1 MIPKSDDNKFRH
13 EIAFDA
19 MRDAINNVL
28 EGVPEVKS
36 IGLIIDWNIG
46 KNELP
51 FGMMI
56 GRHGSVRSPEELYSL
71 MEQTA
76 KLSAFQA
83 KIITEM
89 LIKIDMEAKRISEES
104 KKVDEEAARVLE
116 KLKSLEK
123 EIEVKKTQIEERNSN
138 EEKK

>member
-36 IGLIIDWNIG
+36 IGVIIDWNIG

-56 GRHGSVRSPEELYSL
+56 GRHRSIRCPDELFSM

-83 KIITEM
+83 KIITEI
-89 LIKIDMEAKRISEES
+89 LVKIDMEAKRISEES
-104 KKVDEEAARVLE
+104 KKVEAEASTLIKKLE
-116 KLKSLEK
+116 RLEK
-123 EIEVKKTQIEERNSN
+123 EIEVTKTQIEERNSD
-138 EEKK
+138 EKE

>member
-36 IGLIIDWNIG
+36 IGVIIDWNIG

-56 GRHGSVRSPEELYSL
+56 GRHGSIRSPDELFSM

-83 KIITEM
+83 KIITEI
-89 LIKIDMEAKRISEES
+89 LVKIDMEAKRISEES
-104 KKVDEEAARVLE
+104 KKVEAEASTLIKKLE
-116 KLKSLEK
+116 GLEK
-123 EIEVKKTQIEERNSN
+123 EIEVTKTQIEERNSD
-138 EEKK
+138 EKK

>member
-36 IGLIIDWNIG
+36 IGVIIDWNIG

-56 GRHGSVRSPEELYSL
+56 GRHGSIRSPDELFSM

-83 KIITEM
+83 KIITEI
-89 LIKIDMEAKRISEES
+89 LVKIDMEAKRISEES
-104 KKVDEEAARVLE
+104 KKVEAEASTLIKKLE
-116 KLKSLEK
+116 GLEK
-123 EIEVKKTQIEERNSN
+123 EIEVTKTQIEERNSD
-138 EEKK
+138 EKE

>member
-36 IGLIIDWNIG
+36 IGVIIDWNIG

-56 GRHGSVRSPEELYSL
+56 GRHGSIRSPDELFSM

-83 KIITEM
+83 KIITEI
-89 LIKIDMEAKRISEES
+89 LVKIDMEAKRISEES
-104 KKVDEEAARVLE
+104 KKVEAEASTLIKKLE
-116 KLKSLEK
+116 RLEK
-123 EIEVKKTQIEERNSN
+123 EIEVTKTQIEERNSD
-138 EEKK
+138 EKE